1 MREIVIL
8 GGGYAGL
15 RALRFLQKSKGG
27 FHITL
32 VDRNDYHYE
41 STDLHEV
48 AAGTQPAEKILYPIE
63 DVVDPDVTTFVQAS
77 VEKID
82 RDNREVSLDNGET
95 LSYDYLI
102 VALGF
107 RSESFGIEGV
117 DDNSLPMVDVKTAIA
132 VHDHIIAQMED
143 YKETHNPDDLKIV
156 VCGAGFTGIELLG
169 ALNDNRNEFA
179 EIAGVAPER
188 IELYVVEAVT
198 RLLPMMPE
206 ELADYGVAKLES
218 WGVKFL
224 TGKPIK
230 AIKPQTVVYQ
240 TNAETGETDE
250 LTANTI
256 IWTTGVSGSKV
267 IDDSGFSAKR
277 GRMMVDSDLRDPDYR
292 NVYLIGDCSAVMDP
306 ESNRPFP
313 TTAQISLVMGE
324 LAAKNILAQ
333 LAGRQT
339 GDFTYEPLGTVAS
352 IGNTHAFGVLGNGDK
367 TVKGYAASALKK
379 LIMDKA
385 LTETGGSKELF
396 AKGRFDLYH

>member
-1 MREIVIL
+1 MKEIVIL

-15 RALRFLQKSKGG
+15 RALKTLQGSKGG

-41 STDLHEV
+41 ATDLHEV

-63 DVVDPDVTTFVQAS
+63 DIVDPDVTTFIQAS

-82 RDNREVSLDNGET
+82 RDKQEVSLDNGET
-95 LSYDYLI
+95 LSYDYVI
-102 VALGF
+102 VGLGF
-107 RSESFGIEGV
+107 RSETFGIKGADE
-117 DDNSLPMVDVKTAIA
+117 NSLPMIDVKTSIA
-132 VHDHIIAQMED
+132 VYDHIVAQLED

-169 ALNDNRNEFA
+169 ALNDNRAAFA

-188 IELYVVEAVT
+188 IEIYVVEAVT

-218 WGVKFL
+218 WGIKFL

-230 AIKPQTVVYQ
+230 EIKPATVVYQ
-240 TNAETGETDE
+240 TNAETGDTEE

-267 IDDSGFSAKR
+267 IDESGFSARR
-277 GRMMVDSDLRDPDYR
+277 GRMMVESDLRDPEYH
-292 NVYLIGDCSAVMDP
+292 NVYVVGDCSAVMDP

-324 LAAKNILAQ
+324 LAGKNILAQ
-333 LAGRQT
+333 LAGRET
-339 GDFTYEPLGTVAS
+339 GDFAYDSLGTVAS
-352 IGNTHAFGVLGNGDK
+352 IGNTHAFGILGDGK
-367 TVKGYAASALKK
+367 SVKGYPASALKK
-379 LIMDKA
+379 IIMNKSLI
-385 LTETGGSKELF
+385 ETGGIKELF

>member
-1 MREIVIL
+1 MKEIVIL

-15 RALRFLQKSKGG
+15 RALKFLQASKGG

-32 VDRNDYHYE
+32 VNLNDYHYE
-41 STDLHEV
+41 ATDLHEV
-48 AAGTQPAEKILYPIE
+48 AAGIQPAEKILYPIE
-63 DVVDPDVTTFVQAS
+63 DVVDPDVTTFVQAK

-82 RDNREVSLDNGET
+82 RDAQEVSLDNGEAV
-95 LSYDYLI
+95 SYDYLV

-107 RSESFGIEGV
+107 RSESFGIPGV
-117 DDNSLPMVDVKTAIA
+117 DDNALPMVDVKTAIA
-132 VHDHIIAQMED
+132 VHDHIIAQLED
-143 YKETHNPDDLKIV
+143 YKETHDPDDLKIV

-169 ALNDNRNEFA
+169 ALNDSREEFA

-188 IELYVVEAVT
+188 IELYVVEALT
-198 RLLPMMPE
+198 KLLPMFPE

-218 WGVKFL
+218 WGVKFS

-230 AIKPQTVVYQ
+230 EIKPKTVIYQ
-240 TNAETGETDE
+240 TNADTGETGE

-267 IDDSGFSAKR
+267 IDKSGFSAKR
-277 GRMMVDSDLRDPDYR
+277 GRLMVDSDLRDPEYR
-292 NVYLIGDCSAVMDP
+292 NVYVIGDDSAVLDP
-306 ESNRPFP
+306 AANRPFP

-333 LAGRQT
+333 LAGRET
-339 GDFTYEPLGTVAS
+339 GDFTYSPLGTVAS
-352 IGNTHAFGVLGNGDK
+352 LGNTHAFGVLGTDK
-367 TVKGYAASALKK
+367 PVKGYLASALKK
-379 LIMDKA
+379 LIIDKS
-385 LTETGGSKELF
+385 LLETGGTKELF